1 MKILNYLMILNFLV
15 FVSCSKGD
23 KDISEYEDDD
33 IELVDGE
40 EDDGDLELDEDEEV
54 EIVDSEDEDFADGEE
69 DEEFL
74 DDEGEVVASIDEDG
88 IDDEFNEEFSDPDGE
103 FMIASSSDEDIDDEF
118 ESDDEDIEIADD
130 SSDELELDDPED
142 GDLLGEE
149 PAVEVADDSMDDIAI
164 DEPTEEVAI
173 SDDMSSEGPE
183 IASTETQSYADTT
196 SDLPAASY
204 DAPAA
209 SPDYSSVAVPN
220 DANGVYTVQNNET
233 LMLVAYKIYGDY
245 SRWKEIAAINAGA
258 LGGGTSVSNGMQL
271 RYSDRGAGFNPGNRG
286 TPYLIQRGD
295 TLGLI
300 SKSVYG
306 ATNRWKEIWNN
317 NREMIK
323 DPNLI
328 FAGFTLYYQNG
339 QAPAPQRELS
349 SVEPAAQAPAAI
361 APAAPEAPA
370 DDFMEDEAIESDLSL
385 EDDFPED
392 L

>member
-1 MKILNYLMILNFLV
+1 MILNFLV
-15 FVSCSKGD
+15 FVSCSKAD
-23 KDISEYEDDD
+23 KDVSEYEDED

-40 EDDGDLELDEDEEV
+40 EDDGDLELDEDEEI
-54 EIVDSEDEDFADGEE
+54 EIVDTEDEDFADGEE
-69 DEEFL
+69 DEEFYDDEEGELVASL
-74 DDEGEVVASIDEDG
+74 DDDG

-103 FMIASSSDEDIDDEF
+103 FMIADSSDDDMDDEFDSDEDID
-118 ESDDEDIEIADD
+118 IAEDD

-142 GDLLGEE
+142 GGLLGDDT
-149 PAVEVADDSMDDIAI
+149 PEVAMDDSMDDSMDDIAI
-164 DEPTEEVAI
+164 EEPVEDMAM
-173 SDDMSSEGPE
+173 DDGMGSAGPE
-183 IASTETQSYADTT
+183 IASTETQPYADTT
-196 SDLPAASY
+196 SDLPTASY
-204 DAPAA
+204 GAPPAA

-220 DANGVYTVQNNET
+220 DANGVYSVQNNET
-233 LMLVAYKIYGDY
+233 LMLIAYKIYGDY
-245 SRWKEIAAINAGA
+245 SRWKEIAAINASQ
-258 LGGGTSVSNGMQL
+258 LNGGTSVSNGMQL

-300 SKSVYG
+300 SRNVYG

-328 FAGFTLYYQNG
+328 FAGFTLYYQDG
-339 QAPAPQRELS
+339 QQPQQQTAQRELS
-349 SVEPAAQAPAAI
+349 SETVDSPAPVD
-361 APAAPEAPA
+361 PPSAAPPI
-370 DDFMEDEAIESDLSL
+370 DDMMDDMESDLSL

>member
-69 DEEFL
+69 DEEFMDDDGEIVASL
-74 DDEGEVVASIDEDG
+74 DDDG

-103 FMIASSSDEDIDDEF
+103 FMIADSGDDEF
-118 ESDDEDIEIADD
+118 ESDDDDIEIADD

-142 GDLLGEE
+142 GNLLGDADAPEMS
-149 PAVEVADDSMDDIAI
+149 DDSMDDIAI
-164 DEPTEEVAI
+164 EEPVEDIAM
-173 SDDMSSEGPE
+173 DDGMDSAGPE
-183 IASTETQSYADTT
+183 IASTETQSYEDTS
-196 SDLPAASY
+196 SDLPTASY
-204 DAPAA
+204 GAPAA

-220 DANGVYTVQNNET
+220 DANGVYTVQNSET

-245 SRWKEIAAINAGA
+245 SRWKEIAAINAGQ
-258 LGGGTSVSNGMQL
+258 LNGGTAISNGMQL

-306 ATNRWKEIWNN
+306 ATNRWKEIWDN

-349 SVEPAAQAPAAI
+349 SESVEVDP
-361 APAAPEAPA
+361 APAAPVDPPA
-370 DDFMEDEAIESDLSL
+370 MVDDMMEDAESDLSL